1 MPSPRSRRRTVG
13 AFGNPKPRPIGF
25 VAPHRLPAPP
35 EKRGGGPNTIDK
47 WLQFTKAIGLLDT
60 ARNNHK
66 AVIGALNISRMV
78 WNTTAEDP
86 PMTREA
92 VCAEL
97 SKLQDA
103 PPADE
108 VAKMV
113 DEFVAKKLELFPEER
128 NRIVQEGYKIQFNKN
143 GTFTVQVAT
152 MDTKPEG
159 LVKPE
164 GTVLG

>member
-25 VAPHRLPAPP
+25 VVPPRLPQPP
-35 EKRGGGPNTIDK
+35 AKREGGPTTIDK
-47 WLQFTKAIGLLDT
+47 WLEFTKAIGLMDT
-60 ARNNHK
+60 ARSNQK

-78 WNTTAEDP
+78 WNTTAENP
-86 PMTREA
+86 PMTRAE

-103 PPADE
+103 PPPDE
-108 VAKMV
+108 IAKMV
-113 DEFVAKKLELFPEER
+113 DEFVAKKNELYPEEK
-128 NRIVQEGYKIQFNKN
+128 NRVVQEGYKIQFNKN

-159 LVKPE
+159 LVKPKS
-164 GTVLG
+164 TLLG